1 VEALISGVIISILGV
16 EIVKKHIEVVF
27 NITDNN
33 NMAKTLIELESLL
46 DTAVANYKACG
57 CRVYKEEIHDIKTQI
72 KALQGA

>member
-1 VEALISGVIISILGV
+1 MVG
-16 EIVKKHIEVVF
+16 